1 MKKIFLFIVFTLLIE
16 LILKFNIINAYI
28 LPPPSK
34 IISTGYL
41 LLKNGQL
48 VKHISISF
56 LRVLSGFFLAFTFAF
71 PLGVILGLKPNI
83 HKFFE
88 PILNFF
94 RNVPPLALVPLIII
108 WFGIGE
114 EAKMLVI
121 ILASFFPIFLNTKK
135 GISSCDS
142 KLIEVGKTFYF
153 SEKDVFFKIILPSA
167 SSDILLG
174 MKLALGYSW
183 RAIIGAE
190 MIAASSG
197 LGYLIL
203 DGQQLFRPDVVIVGI
218 ISIGFLG
225 IFTDYLL
232 KLVIK
237 KFLKGRFTHEEWI

>member
-1 MKKIFLFIVFTLLIE
+1 MKKIFLFIIFTLIIE
-16 LILKFNIINAYI
+16 IILSFNIINAYI

-34 IISTGYL
+34 IISTGYIL
-41 LLKNGQL
+41 LQNGQL
-48 VKHISISF
+48 IKHISISF
-56 LRVLSGFFLAFTFAF
+56 IRVLSGFFLAFILAF
-71 PLGVILGLKPNI
+71 PMGVILGLRPKLYN
-83 HKFFE
+83 FFE
-88 PILNFF
+88 PVLNFF

-153 SEKDVFFKIILPSA
+153 SPKDIFFKIILPSA

-174 MKLALGYSW
+174 VKLALGYSW

-232 KLVIK
+232 KLSIK
-237 KFLKGRFTHEEWI
+237 KILKGRFINEEWI